1 MLESFRARVSL
12 RLLPVEPFHQRWNV
26 FRLFDLEHDETR
38 WTQWFAAILREENG
52 ARCARVAWRAVCEA
66 IAKRALRQ
74 PPIGDVA
81 DASHWRAVASETPCV
96 EDEVAAGELG
106 RLDIL
111 VVCDSLVAAIENK
124 LWAHWHD
131 GAGEAQ
137 AERYRK
143 IALQRRGPMRRSAW
157 A

>member
-1 MLESFRARVSL
+1 MVRMLAAIAAVTDAVAAKRQRDLVVAEQASREKMLESFRARVSS

-81 DASHWRAVASETPCV
+81 DAAHWRGRAS
-96 EDEVAAGELG
+96 
-106 RLDIL
+106 
-111 VVCDSLVAAIENK
+111 
-124 LWAHWHD
+124 
-131 GAGEAQ
+131 
-137 AERYRK
+137 
-143 IALQRRGPMRRSAW
+143 
-157 A
+157 